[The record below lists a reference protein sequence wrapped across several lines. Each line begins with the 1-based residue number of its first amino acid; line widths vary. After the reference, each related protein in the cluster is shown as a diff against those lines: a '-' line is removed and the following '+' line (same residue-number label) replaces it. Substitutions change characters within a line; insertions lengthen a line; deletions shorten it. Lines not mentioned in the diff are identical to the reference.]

1 MTSALRRTKI
11 VTTLGPSTDKGETLE
26 AIIRAGANVVRMNFS
41 HGSAE
46 DHKARAQKVREIA
59 AKLGKHVAILGDL
72 QGPKIRVSTFKEGKI
87 ELIEGER
94 FVLDADLAP
103 GEGDQDAVGIDYK
116 ICQKMCNVKTFY
128 CWTTAAY
135 NYWWLQSKA
144 VKYTPPYWLV
154 VRYQITK
161 ASTKRRRP
169 VCRCADRKRQT

>member
-72 QGPKIRVSTFKEGKI
+72 QGPKIRVSTFKGAKLNLSKVNDLYWMPI
-87 ELIEGER
+87 WHQAKGIRMLSELIT
-94 FVLDADLAP
+94 
-103 GEGDQDAVGIDYK
+103 K
-116 ICQKMCNVKTFY
+116 ICQKMCNVKTFC
-128 CWTTAAY
+128 CWMMAAY